1 MERTPITVKAAVQA
15 VMEHSKKRTDI
26 ETVPLQASYGRVLA
40 EPIIAKHDVP
50 PFDRSAYDGF
60 AIRAEDSQIAT
71 KENPVTFRVIGEI
84 GAGHVGDQA
93 LQEGE
98 AYRIMT
104 GAILPPHADAVVMLE
119 ETTEFEN
126 GFSITKSYEKDSNI
140 SFQGEDAQ
148 QGKELIPSGTVIH
161 PGTIALLATFGYANV
176 QVASLPKVSLVST
189 GTELLHVDQPL
200 ERGKIRNSNG
210 PMLEGQ
216 LARMGVPYESLGMM
230 EDDLDACTALISDAL
245 AQSDVVITTGGVSVG
260 DYDYL
265 PEIYRR
271 LGAKVLFDKV
281 MMRPG
286 SVTTVAVLG
295 DKFLFGLSGNPSA
308 CFTGFELFARPALS
322 AMMGSITP
330 YMPRMRAVLGAD
342 FPKKNPFTRFVRA
355 IWYMDDNV
363 VKVVPAGF
371 NKSNAVSSIAKG
383 NGIIVLPSES
393 SGFITGMEVDVL
405 LLGQEVGANTWDI

>member
-216 LARMGVPYESLGMM
+216 LARMG
-230 EDDLDACTALISDAL
+230 
-245 AQSDVVITTGGVSVG
+245 
-260 DYDYL
+260 
-265 PEIYRR
+265 
-271 LGAKVLFDKV
+271 
-281 MMRPG
+281 
-286 SVTTVAVLG
+286 
-295 DKFLFGLSGNPSA
+295 
-308 CFTGFELFARPALS
+308 
-322 AMMGSITP
+322 
-330 YMPRMRAVLGAD
+330 
-342 FPKKNPFTRFVRA
+342 FPT
-355 IWYMDDNV
+355 
-363 VKVVPAGF
+363 
-371 NKSNAVSSIAKG
+371 SH
-383 NGIIVLPSES
+383 
-393 SGFITGMEVDVL
+393 
-405 LLGQEVGANTWDI
+405 